1 MDIAII
7 AMRRVGH
14 LGLGACA
21 IHLLAT
27 LAIHPHFLHA
37 QTTLILS
44 ATNARIQN
52 PTKLLARIELP
63 DWD

>member
-1 MDIAII
+1 MDIAIT

-14 LGLGACA
+14 LRLGACA

-44 ATNARIQN
+44 VINARIQN
-52 PTKLLARIELP
+52 PTKLRARIELSS
-63 DWD
+63 WD

>member
-1 MDIAII
+1 MDIAIA

-14 LGLGACA
+14 LGLGACE

-27 LAIHPHFLHA
+27 FPIHPHSLHA

-44 ATNARIQN
+44 VINARIQN
-52 PTKLLARIELP
+52 PNKLLARIELP
-63 DWD
+63 TWD